1 MNNIL
6 EDQLKAL
13 NLAYNAALQVMFSQM
28 EQNRE
33 IVNLIEEFLDHNPV
47 DEDVEAFLYSILYR
61 VKKI

>member
-28 EQNRE
+28 EQSRE
-33 IVNLIEEFLDHNPV
+33 IENLIEGFLDQTPV
-47 DEDVEAFLYSILYR
+47 DEEVEAFLCSILYR
-61 VKKI
+61 VKKK